1 MKRPL
6 LNRTALRRR
15 FDLMGFGLRI
25 ILLLAIAGFG
35 LSATMLS
42 AKGSD
47 QPTGTIAVEDTD
59 EQDAAIAR
67 RIREI
72 LDELNGYEDVTVTVN
87 SGIVTLR
94 CTALD
99 GPSVARLN
107 EITGRVEGVVT
118 IENRVQETTDVARRL
133 DPALERFRSR
143 SEQFINYLPLA
154 GIALAA
160 FALVVMIGF
169 LIARLRRPWDRLA
182 PNAFI
187 ADIYRQVIRLA
198 FILGGLVIALDIL
211 GATALLSTILGAA
224 GIIGLAIGF
233 AVRDTVENFIASIM
247 LSIRQPFRPND
258 QVEIEGD
265 IGKVIRLTS
274 RATIL
279 LSFDGNHIRIP
290 NSTVFKSRIVNYTRN
305 DERRFLIS
313 LGVAYDTDLARA
325 QELAL
330 QTVSSLP
337 FVIDDPAPAVWIEDL
352 GDSAVILQV
361 AGWIRQH
368 ETSYLKARSEA
379 WRLCLSA
386 FDHAGIVMPE
396 TTLRVVGVGD
406 TPVGHSDATGGRK
419 EPASNA
425 AAIAAATA
433 TLGDVEAAM
442 DKELE
447 RIVATER
454 AEKRGDD
461 LLKRDAPEE

>member
-1 MKRPL
+1 M
-6 LNRTALRRR
+6 TVILRLI
-15 FDLMGFGLRI
+15 FAASFFTLV
-25 ILLLAIAGFG
+25 LA
-35 LSATMLS
+35 
-42 AKGSD
+42 GSPAPAQSTD
-47 QPTGTIAVEDTD
+47 QPTGMIAVEDSD
-59 EQDAAIAR
+59 AQDAAIAR

-72 LDELNGYEDVTVTVN
+72 LDELNGYEDVTVMVN
-87 SGIVTLR
+87 AGIVTMR
-94 CTALD
+94 GTALD
-99 GPSVARLN
+99 GSAVDRLDD
-107 EITGRVEGVVT
+107 IAGRVEGVVAV
-118 IENRVQETTDVARRL
+118 ENRVLETTDVAQRL
-133 DPALERFRSR
+133 NPALERFRAR
-143 SEQFINYLPLA
+143 LEQLVNFLPLA
-154 GIALAA
+154 GVAIAA
-160 FALVVMIGF
+160 FGLVVLAGV
-169 LIARLRRPWDRLA
+169 LLARMRYPWDRLA

-187 ADIYRQVIRLA
+187 ADIYRQIIRIA
-198 FILGGLVIALDIL
+198 FLLGGVVIALDIL

-233 AVRDTVENFIASIM
+233 AVRDTVENFIASVM

-290 NSTVFKSRIVNYTRN
+290 NATVFKSRIVNYTRN
-305 DERRFLIS
+305 DERRFVID
-313 LGVAYDTDLARA
+313 LGVAYDTDLVRA

-337 FVIDDPAPAVWIEDL
+337 FVIPEPAPAVWIEKL

-368 ETSYLKARSEA
+368 ETSYLRARSEA
-379 WRLCLSA
+379 WRLCMAA

-396 TTLRVVGVGD
+396 TTLRVVGMGV
-406 TPVGHSDATGGRK
+406 TPSDVPNQPSEIHVK
-419 EPASNA
+419 
-425 AAIAAATA
+425 TA
-433 TLGDVEAAM
+433 TNEAAVAAVTQTIGDVEAAM

-454 AEKRGDD
+454 AEKHKDD
-461 LLKRDAPEE
+461 LLAKDAPEE